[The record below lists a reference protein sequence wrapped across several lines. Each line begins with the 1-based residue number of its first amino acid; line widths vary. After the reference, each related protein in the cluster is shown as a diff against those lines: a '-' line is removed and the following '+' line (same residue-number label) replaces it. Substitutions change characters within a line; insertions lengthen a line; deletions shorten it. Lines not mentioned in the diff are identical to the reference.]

1 MPTSHFHLSGSIQP
15 SSGSK
20 QRDRIVS
27 HLYGVEGD
35 LGGLLRAVED
45 DARAVL
51 GAHVARVARPRR
63 VVPPLS
69 SHCTA
74 GTEPKRESFKDGA
87 DIKK

>member
-51 GAHVARVARPRR
+51 GAHVARIARCPEAQDVAEAAA
-63 VVPPLS
+63 VQEEHVQE
-69 SHCTA
+69 H
-74 GTEPKRESFKDGA
+74 
-87 DIKK
+87 